1 MSLQGQT
8 ALVTGGAH
16 RVGKAIAL
24 ALASAGASVVVHYR
38 GSTEA
43 AAETAHEIRAL
54 GVEGWPLQADL
65 ANPAEIEALFTSI
78 DRTTGRLDILVNSAA
93 TFERCPLE
101 EISLAD
107 WEAVQAIN
115 LRAPFL
121 CIQEAAHRIR
131 RGASQRG
138 EGSGSIINIAD
149 LSGLYPWKGYAHH
162 GVSKA
167 GLTHLTRIAAA
178 ELGPAIR
185 VNAVVPGAVLPPP
198 GVDPASER
206 WRTTG
211 ERLPVGK
218 TGDPGRI
225 GEAVVF
231 LASND
236 FITGEVLRVDGG
248 EHLFAGSGR

>member
-1 MSLQGQT
+1 MSLQGLT
-8 ALVTGGAH
+8 ALVTGGGH
-16 RVGKAIAL
+16 RIGRAIAL
-24 ALASAGASVVVHYR
+24 ALAGGGADVVVHYR
-38 GSTEA
+38 NSAQA
-43 AAETAHEIRAL
+43 AAETVDEIRAL

-65 ANPAEIEALFTSI
+65 ANPAEISSLFAAI
-78 DRTTGRLDILVNSAA
+78 DRTSGSLDILVNSAA
-93 TFERCPLE
+93 SFQRRPLE

-121 CIQEAAHRIR
+121 CIQEAAPRIR
-131 RGASQRG
+131 RSAPERG
-138 EGSGSIINIAD
+138 KTSGSIVNIAD

-167 GLTHLTRIAAA
+167 GLAHLTRIAAA

-198 GVDPASER
+198 GVDEASER
-206 WRTTG
+206 WRAIG
-211 ERLPVGK
+211 DRLPVGK
-218 TGDPGRI
+218 TGEAARI

-236 FITGEVLRVDGG
+236 FITGELLRVDGG